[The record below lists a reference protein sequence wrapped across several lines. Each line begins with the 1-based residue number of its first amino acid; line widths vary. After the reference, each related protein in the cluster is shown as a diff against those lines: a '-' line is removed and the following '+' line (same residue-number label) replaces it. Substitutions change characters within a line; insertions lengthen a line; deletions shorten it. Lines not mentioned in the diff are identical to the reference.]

1 MSIAAGKLRHRIQIQ
16 AHRYIGQDPSTGE
29 EQRDWVTVR
38 ECWAAIEP
46 LSARDLIAAQAAQSK
61 ATARITIRYADDID
75 ASMRIRDVR
84 RGKEV
89 IYEIEGP
96 PLEDP
101 VSGLEYLTLLCARGV
116 SIDGA

>member
-16 AHRYIGQDPSTGE
+16 AHQYIGQDPMTGE
-29 EQRDWVTVR
+29 EQRGWVMVR
-38 ECWAAIEP
+38 ECWASIEP

-75 ASMRIRDVR
+75 ASMRIRHVR

-89 IYEIEGP
+89 IYEIDGV
-96 PLEDP
+96 LEDP
-101 VSGLEYLTLLCARGV
+101 VSGLEYLTLICAKGV